1 MIKTSI
7 TIKAFTVL
15 VLIVSI
21 TPSFAQNQKDSSAN
35 ERQKELIELSKTN
48 KNHQLL
54 MSLTGNWSFT
64 GAHFSSDTPGTKT
77 VDVMGTITRK
87 AIMDGRYF
95 IVETTGGKIKMP
107 WADGKEVNY
116 KDMYIEG
123 YDNDKKKF
131 FRSSIGNHWKTGI
144 VVMEGSY
151 DSATKTFTYELEME
165 RGGEKRK
172 FHDLIKILDA
182 DHYLFMRY
190 YIKGDQE
197 IKVTETKYTR
207 SGK

>member
-1 MIKTSI
+1 MKSTAIVNKTFALLALAA
-7 TIKAFTVL
+7 TFAT
-15 VLIVSI
+15 
-21 TPSFAQNQKDSSAN
+21 TAFAQNQKDLSAD
-35 ERQKELIELSKTN
+35 ERKKQSIELSKTN
-48 KNHQLL
+48 ENHQLL
-54 MSLTGNWSFT
+54 MGITGNWSFA
-64 GAHFSSDTPGTKT
+64 GAHFSDSGVKT

-107 WADGKEVNY
+107 WADVKEVNY
-116 KDMYIEG
+116 QDMYIEG

-144 VVMEGSY
+144 VIMEGSY

-165 RGGEKRK
+165 NLGEKRK

-197 IKVTETKYTR
+197 IKVTESKYTR
-207 SGK
+207 TGK